1 MSQRLLERTRK
12 PIREKAIKRVKTK
25 IALQQRRVENYTE
38 DELEELVAAEEATIR
53 NRLKLLP
60 FGALLAYLGLG

>member
-1 MSQRLLERTRK
+1 MSQRLLERARK
-12 PIREKAIKRVKTK
+12 PIRDKAIKRVKTK
-25 IALQQRRVENYTE
+25 LALQQRRVEDYTQ

-60 FGALLAYLGLG
+60 FGALFAYLGLG